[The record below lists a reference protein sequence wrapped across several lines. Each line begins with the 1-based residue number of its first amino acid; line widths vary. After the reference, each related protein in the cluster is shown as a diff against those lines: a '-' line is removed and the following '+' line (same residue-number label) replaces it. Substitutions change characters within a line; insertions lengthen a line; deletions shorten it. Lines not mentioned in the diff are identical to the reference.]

1 MEPSEGPPVY
11 VPLALDALGRLA
23 ARSPERCEE
32 LTDELPDGGH
42 GRVQVEGQV
51 RSIDRR
57 DEACETFVVQDA
69 AGAAVVRVFR
79 TPDEPASLKPR
90 VALTDHVVVYGR
102 AFSAPALHSVVVVAD
117 AVRVVG

>member
-1 MEPSEGPPVY
+1 MSSDGRPVY
-11 VPLALDALGRLA
+11 VRISIDALGRLA

-42 GRVQVEGQV
+42 GRVEVVGWVQSVSRVDQ
-51 RSIDRR
+51 SS
-57 DEACETFVVQDA
+57 ETFVVQDA
-69 AGAAVVRVFR
+69 GGAAVVRVFR

-102 AFSAPALHSVVVVAD
+102 AFSAPSLYSVVVVAD
-117 AVRVVG
+117 AVRII